1 MLQNNMRLLHTKVTG
16 HTITLWL
23 CKNNKT
29 RHKTVVLSIKQNVS
43 VQKCEH
49 RIGIYHLLQ
58 YRTATQDIEKHYNV
72 INQYNIIEHT
82 AEL

>member
-1 MLQNNMRLLHTKVTG
+1 ML
-16 HTITLWL
+16 
-23 CKNNKT
+23 
-29 RHKTVVLSIKQNVS
+29 S

-82 AEL
+82 AKL